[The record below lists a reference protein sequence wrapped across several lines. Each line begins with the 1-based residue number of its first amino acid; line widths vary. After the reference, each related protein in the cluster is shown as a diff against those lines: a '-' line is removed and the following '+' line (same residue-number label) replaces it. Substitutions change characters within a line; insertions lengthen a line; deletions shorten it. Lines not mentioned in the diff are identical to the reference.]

1 MGSVLGKNDA
11 ISGVIAGWTVPFS
24 TDFVA
29 HLNGGSGFNS
39 TVGIMTDFALLK
51 ISIDQNIKEGET
63 YEIGATASED
73 QKVRLEFDDTRSGEQ
88 GTYLA
93 TSGKFTVLYLQ
104 GRVLKASFHFKA
116 KTAALHHAL
125 EMDFTSG
132 SFIVEDFKHD

>member
-1 MGSVLGKNDA
+1 MCNTLPLEYGEAIMGSVLGKNDA

-73 QKVRLEFDDTRSGEQ
+73 HKVRLELTTRGQVNRAPIWQPAENSPCC
-88 GTYLA
+88 TC
-93 TSGKFTVLYLQ
+93 
-104 GRVLKASFHFKA
+104 KAVS
-116 KTAALHHAL
+116 
-125 EMDFTSG
+125 
-132 SFIVEDFKHD
+132 